1 MTGPRMIGI
10 KDTINPYEGLQE
22 SVSKVG
28 DIYRNYENDQRNAEK
43 HAREMEVYQRQQD
56 EAKRQENARNYLK
69 DYKVE
74 VGGADFVGLDEDT
87 RTAVIEAER
96 KAFEAL
102 GPNATP
108 EQYQALSSDLVARR
122 AKLATAEEVQSR
134 MLNDLV
140 KNGVDPQAAAIL
152 SANESSKYQSIDKM
166 QASLAEQAKLDN
178 ERADNI
184 AKSIIDYQKALNNEK
199 SNTSVSNGTGV
210 KLGVGESEF
219 DFDTSMMEFLKDRIG
234 SWDAKDAANN
244 IRMAVTEFNARRA
257 LEDPPKPPVSA
268 GSFAAVVA
276 NAVTSGQLN
285 NEAIYKSPGEWVH
298 AFDEFAS
305 RSGVD
310 NAFSRGYRSLPE
322 NLQATLNNYLNG
334 GSKSPYPQ
342 RSEVVKMRV
351 DEVYKDLLKKKGS
364 GRLDGASG
372 DDTES
377 GRQKETRL
385 QQEAAAFDDYELR
398 ELRRLQQ
405 EAGITPEG
413 ENGTPIPTP
422 APADQPDL
430 AADRTSSLDLE
441 TREKLTKHLEDLAK
455 KPGSRQRSRRMQE
468 IQQTLS
474 RVDREAEKRTLTAK
488 IEADYQEALNNNV
501 GTNVPNIVY
510 ENNLPA
516 KLRSYTPE
524 QLSALSTSIM
534 QELENYRAVLAH
546 QERIRDLDRARVT
559 RSRINNLRGAAG
571 YINSRLP
578 K

>member
-1 MTGPRMIGI
+1 MAGPRMIGI
-10 KDTINPYEGLQE
+10 KDVINPYDGLQE
-22 SVSKVG
+22 SVSRVG

-43 HAREMEVYQRQQD
+43 HTREMEVYQRQQD
-56 EAKRQENARNYLK
+56 EAKRQEDARNYLK
-69 DYKVE
+69 NYKVE
-74 VGGADFVGLDEDT
+74 VGGADFAGLDEET
-87 RTAVIEAER
+87 REAVIKAEGEAL
-96 KAFEAL
+96 KSL
-102 GPNATP
+102 GPNATF
-108 EQYQALSSDLVARR
+108 EEYQALTSDLVARR
-122 AKLATAEEVQSR
+122 TKLATAEEVQSR
-134 MLNDLV
+134 VLNDLLR
-140 KNGVDPQAAAIL
+140 NGVDPQASAIL
-152 SANESSKYQSIDKM
+152 ATNESSKYQSIDKM
-166 QASLAEQAKLDN
+166 QASLAEQAKIDN

-184 AKSIIDYQKALNNEK
+184 AKSLIDYQKALNSGK

-210 KLGVGESEF
+210 KLGIGESEF

-234 SWDAKDAANN
+234 RWDAKDAANH
-244 IRMAVTEFNARRA
+244 IRMAVTEFNANRA

-298 AFDEFAS
+298 AFNEFAS
-305 RSGVD
+305 RSGID
-310 NAFSRGYRSLPE
+310 NAFSRGYRNLPE

-334 GSKSPYPQ
+334 GNKSRYPQ

-364 GRLDGASG
+364 GRLDGVS
-372 DDTES
+372 DDGTET
-377 GRQKETRL
+377 GRERESRL
-385 QQEAAAFDDYELR
+385 QQEAAEFDEYELG

-413 ENGTPIPTP
+413 ENGTPTP
-422 APADQPDL
+422 NPAADL
-430 AADRTSSLDLE
+430 AADRASTLDPETRDKLTKRLE
-441 TREKLTKHLEDLAK
+441 ALEMSPFRSPRTYSEMQEIREKLS
-455 KPGSRQRSRRMQE
+455 G
-468 IQQTLS
+468 I
-474 RVDREAEKRTLTAK
+474 DREAEERTLTAK

-524 QLSALSTSIM
+524 QLGVLSNNIL

-546 QERIRDLDRARVT
+546 QERIGDRDRARVT

-578 K
+578 R